1 MGEGRRKGNI
11 RFIGNEGFGGNKGL
25 GGNEELGGS
34 KELGG
39 NNEFD
44 GSRELD
50 GNKKVGV
57 NKMLAGDRKLIS
69 VSAVLLALSFL
80 LQILARKVPGFGE
93 WYAERV
99 YPVIV
104 GIFGRI
110 SGIFPFALVE
120 TGFYLLFVFSVFYVV
135 RHSREKRSFFVR
147 ILFLAAALFF
157 LFTVNCGI
165 NYYRKPFSSY
175 SGLEVKKSSVE
186 ELKSLCLQLTDTLN
200 YMRKEGVTGEVDVER
215 SKRES
220 VKAMEK
226 LGETYPEL
234 SGFYP
239 QPKPFFWSYFFSVQ
253 QLCGQYSP
261 FTVEATYNRSM
272 PDYNI
277 PHTVC
282 HELSHLRGFMR
293 EDEANFIGYLACIGS
308 EDEDFQYSGYLTGWV
323 YATNALAKIDREAYA
338 EIGMKLDERA
348 WDDLRRNN
356 EFWGKY
362 EGKAAEVSNKL
373 NDTYLKMNSQTDG
386 VNSYGRMVD
395 LMLAYERERSLQY
408 R

>member
-1 MGEGRRKGNI
+1 MGEGRHKGNI
-11 RFIGNEGFGGNKGL
+11 RFIGNEGVA
-25 GGNEELGGS
+25 GNEEFF
-34 KELGG
+34 G
-39 NNEFD
+39 NNELF
-44 GSRELD
+44 GNKELI
-50 GNKKVGV
+50 GNKKLIG
-57 NKMLAGDRKLIS
+57 NKELMAASTVML
-69 VSAVLLALSFL
+69 VLSFL

-104 GIFGRI
+104 GVFGRI
-110 SGIFPFALVE
+110 SGIFPFALAE
-120 TGFYLLFVFSVFYVV
+120 IGFYFLAVLSVFYVV
-135 RHSREKRSFFVR
+135 RHFQEKRGVFIR

-175 SGLEVKKSSVE
+175 SGLEVRKSSVE
-186 ELKSLCLQLTDTLN
+186 ELKSLCLKLTDTLN
-200 YMRKEGVTGEVDVER
+200 RMREEGVTGKVNVEK

-220 VKAMEK
+220 VIAMEK

-239 QPKPFFWSYFFSVQ
+239 QPKPFVWSYFFSVQ

-308 EDEDFQYSGYLTGWV
+308 EDEAFQYSGYLTGWV

-338 EIGMKLDERA
+338 EIGGRLDEGA
-348 WDDLRRNN
+348 WEDLRYNN

-362 EGKAAEVSNKL
+362 EGKTAEVSNRL

-395 LMLAYERERSLQY
+395 LMLAYERER
-408 R
+408 

>member
-1 MGEGRRKGNI
+1 MGEGWHKGNI
-11 RFIGNEGFGGNKGL
+11 KVIGNKLFEGNKEAQR
-25 GGNEELGGS
+25 N
-34 KELGG
+34 KEPEC
-39 NNEFD
+39 NKEADAD
-44 GSRELD
+44 GKSVR
-50 GNKKVGV
+50 
-57 NKMLAGDRKLIS
+57 DRKLAAAT
-69 VSAVLLALSFL
+69 AVLLIISFL
-80 LQILARKVPGFGE
+80 LQILARKVSGFGE
-93 WYAERV
+93 WYAQWV

-110 SGIFPFALVE
+110 SGVFPFALIE
-120 TGFYLLFVFSVFYVV
+120 TGFYFLAAFGVLYAV
-135 RHSREKRSFFVR
+135 RHFREKRGIFVR
-147 ILFLAAALFF
+147 ILFLASVLFF

-175 SGLEVKKSSVE
+175 SGLKVE
-186 ELKSLCLQLTDTLN
+186 GSTVGELENLCLRLTDTLN
-200 YMRKEGVTGEVDVER
+200 QMCELGVSSEIDMERTRKEG
-215 SKRES
+215 

-226 LGETYPEL
+226 LGEVYPEL
-234 SGFYP
+234 AGFYP
-239 QPKPFFWSYFFSVQ
+239 SPKPFVWTYFFSVQ

-308 EDEDFQYSGYLTGWV
+308 EDEAFRYSGYLTGWV
-323 YATNALAKIDREAYA
+323 YATNALARADREAYVK
-338 EIGMKLDERA
+338 IGMQLDERV
-348 WDDLRRNN
+348 WEELRCNN

-362 EGKAAEVSNKL
+362 EGKAAEVSNRL

-395 LMLAYERERSLQY
+395 LMLAYERERLPQY

>member
-1 MGEGRRKGNI
+1 MGEERRRGKI
-11 RFIGNEGFGGNKGL
+11 SFINNKKARGIKKLGGNK
-25 GGNEELGGS
+25 
-34 KELGG
+34 K
-39 NNEFD
+39 
-44 GSRELD
+44 LD
-50 GNKKVGV
+50 GNKKH
-57 NKMLAGDRKLIS
+57 MRDRKLAA

-93 WYAERV
+93 WYAKGI

-104 GIFGRI
+104 GIYGRI
-110 SGIFPFALVE
+110 SGIFPFALAE
-120 TGFYLLFVFSVFYVV
+120 MGFYLLLAFSVFYVV
-135 RHSREKRSFFVR
+135 RHFREMRSFFIR
-147 ILFLAAALFF
+147 ILLLIAALFF

-165 NYYRKPFSSY
+165 NYYRRPFSGY
-175 SGLEVKKSSVE
+175 SGLEVKKSSAK
-186 ELKSLCLQLTDTLN
+186 ELESLCLRLTDTIN
-200 YMRKEGVTGEVDVER
+200 RMQKEGVTGAVDAR
-215 SKRES
+215 RTRKES

-234 SGFYP
+234 SGVYP
-239 QPKPFFWSYFFSVQ
+239 PPKPFLWSYFFSVQ

-308 EDEDFQYSGYLTGWV
+308 EDKDFQYSGYLTGWV
-323 YATNALAKIDREAYA
+323 YATNALARIDRKAYA
-338 EIGMKLDERA
+338 EVGMRLEERA
-348 WDDLRRNN
+348 WDDLQRNN
-356 EFWGKY
+356 EFWEKYDGKTA
-362 EGKAAEVSNKL
+362 EAANRL

-386 VNSYGRMVD
+386 VNSYGRVVD
-395 LMLAYERERSLQY
+395 LMLAYERNSKTDKVLKSEDVNGKIFP
-408 R
+408 

>member
-1 MGEGRRKGNI
+1 MGEGTRKGNI
-11 RFIGNEGFGGNKGL
+11 RSIGNKAF
-25 GGNEELGGS
+25 GGS
-34 KELGG
+34 KEFNENKELNGSKELDGDKKPGG
-39 NNEFD
+39 NKKP
-44 GSRELD
+44 D
-50 GNKKVGV
+50 GNKK
-57 NKMLAGDRKLIS
+57 LTGDRKLAIAS
-69 VSAVLLALSFL
+69 VVMLALSFL

-104 GIFGRI
+104 GVFGRI
-110 SGIFPFALVE
+110 SGIFPFALAE
-120 TGFYLLFVFSVFYVV
+120 IGFYFLAVLSVFYVV
-135 RHSREKRSFFVR
+135 RHFQEKRGVFIR

-175 SGLEVKKSSVE
+175 SGLEVRKSSVE
-186 ELKSLCLQLTDTLN
+186 ELKSLCLKLTETLN
-200 YMRKEGVTGEVDVER
+200 RMREEGVTGEVNVEK

-220 VKAMEK
+220 VIAMEK

-239 QPKPFFWSYFFSVQ
+239 QPKPFVWSYFFSVQ

-308 EDEDFQYSGYLTGWV
+308 EDEAFQYSGYLTGWV

-338 EIGMKLDERA
+338 EIGGRLDEGA
-348 WDDLRRNN
+348 WEDLRYNN

-362 EGKAAEVSNKL
+362 EGKTAEVSNRL

-395 LMLAYERERSLQY
+395 LMLAYERER
-408 R
+408 